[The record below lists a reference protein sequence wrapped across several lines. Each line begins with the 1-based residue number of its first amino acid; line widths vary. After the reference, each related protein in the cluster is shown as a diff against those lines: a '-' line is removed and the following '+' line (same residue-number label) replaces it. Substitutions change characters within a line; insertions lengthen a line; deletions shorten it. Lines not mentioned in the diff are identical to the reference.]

1 MKFQHLQIPSASSN
15 LRDNRVSLRE
25 MMRRARD
32 IDSIASNSNTNAPA
46 QEETTFPSYWPS
58 EYELNSGDEDSLTGM
73 KNKLTRLVT
82 LFPPQNTFE
91 FIEEMYSN

>member
-1 MKFQHLQIPSASSN
+1 MFQKLTNFTFLFLSLSLHSQIPSASSN

-32 IDSIASNSNTNAPA
+32 IDSLPSNANANAPA
-46 QEETTFPSYWPS
+46 QEETSFPSYWPS

-73 KNKLTRLVT
+73 KSKLSR
-82 LFPPQNTFE
+82 
-91 FIEEMYSN
+91 